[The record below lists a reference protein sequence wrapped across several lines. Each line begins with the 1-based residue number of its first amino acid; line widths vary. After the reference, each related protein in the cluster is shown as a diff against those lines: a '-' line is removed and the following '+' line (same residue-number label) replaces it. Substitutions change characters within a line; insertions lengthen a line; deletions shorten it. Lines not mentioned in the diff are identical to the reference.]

1 MLFLCSHICAG
12 HKLCQETYFLT
23 STIFFLSAGLT
34 ATPEQAQETHADI
47 RQYLGQVAGAEI
59 AENTRILYGGSASGK
74 TAPGLSEKPDIDG
87 FLVGGASLKP
97 EFADII
103 NCKGDTKSMKPVN
116 IGMYR
121 NLL

>member
-1 MLFLCSHICAG
+1 M
-12 HKLCQETYFLT
+12 
-23 STIFFLSAGLT
+23 T

-47 RQYLGQVAGAEI
+47 RQYLGEIAGSEI

-74 TAPGLSEKPDIDG
+74 TAPDLSQKPDIDG

-103 NCKGDTKSMKPVN
+103 NCQGSTKSMKPINV
-116 IGMYR
+116 GKCTSVWR
-121 NLL
+121 S